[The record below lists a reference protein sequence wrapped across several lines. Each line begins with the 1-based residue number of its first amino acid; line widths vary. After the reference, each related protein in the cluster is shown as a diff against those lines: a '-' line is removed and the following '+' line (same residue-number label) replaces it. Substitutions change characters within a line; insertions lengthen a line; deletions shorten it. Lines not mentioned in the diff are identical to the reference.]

1 MFLSMVKINGRV
13 HMQVFGILC
22 HVDW

>member
-1 MFLSMVKINGRV
+1 MAKINRSV